1 VSQATGGRTS
11 SRRAEQVAARRAELL
26 AAAYQVVLERGL
38 ANTRVADVAAA
49 TNVSGGLIHY
59 HFATKDDLIVEMLRS
74 IAGDDIV
81 KARDIAAS
89 KGSAVARMDR
99 LIRHYAPDPGE
110 DPAWRLWIDGW
121 AAGVRDPAMRQIMTE
136 LDAAWA
142 QCVEQVIRDGVAD
155 GEFTCAEPAVIAQR
169 LSSLYDG
176 LGLRVMVDAETMSRR
191 MMLRHAREATAL
203 ELGIDVTEFTKRNTA

>member
-1 VSQATGGRTS
+1 VSQAAGGRTS

-74 IAGDDIV
+74 VAGEDIV
-81 KARDIAAS
+81 KAREIADA
-89 KGSAVARMDR
+89 KGTAVARMDR
-99 LIRHYAPDPGE
+99 LIRHYTPDPGE
-110 DPAWRLWIDGW
+110 DPSWRLWIDGW

-142 QCVEQVIRDGVAD
+142 ECVEQVIRDGVAD
-155 GEFTCAEPAVIAQR
+155 GEFTCAEPAITAQR

-203 ELGIDVTEFTKRNTA
+203 ELGIDVSEFTKRNTA